1 MSTHDPD
8 PQARPATRAHWLS
21 RPETVR
27 RLWVVFAVVL
37 AVTVAAEALVHMH
50 PRFRVEGWFAFHAG
64 FGFLACVGMVLFA
77 KGLGFL
83 LKRPDDYYPGT
94 SAPPAGEERGRD

>member
-1 MSTHDPD
+1 M
-8 PQARPATRAHWLS
+8 TRRRGPPRRRTGSAD
-21 RPETVR
+21 PETVR

-50 PRFRVEGWFAFHAG
+50 PRFRVEGWFGFHAG
-64 FGFLACVGMVLFA
+64 YGFLACVGMVLFA

-94 SAPPAGEERGRD
+94 SESPAGEERGRD